1 MHETIASY
9 DAMAYAYAE
18 RWFAFRLHD
27 EMAHFTRDLAPGA
40 RVLDLGC
47 GPGQNTIW
55 LVEQGYAAVGVD
67 LSGGMLR
74 EARRRGVTEPLV
86 QADMRRLPFRTG
98 AFRGLWACA
107 SLLHIPRA
115 EVEMVLRELE
125 RVTRPGQLYLAVK
138 HGTGEA
144 WVEGEHGG
152 RRFFAYYDCDEI
164 GRLVVQAGFEVL
176 TCWEAEDQGG
186 RDRTW
191 VNLLAR
197 SRCQDRTA

>member
-1 MHETIASY
+1 MDDTIAAY
-9 DAMAYAYAE
+9 DVMAHAYAE

-27 EMAHFTRDLAPGA
+27 EMARFTRDLAPGT

-47 GPGQNTIW
+47 GPGQNTMW

-74 EARRRGVTEPLV
+74 EARRHAVTEPLV

-98 AFRGLWACA
+98 TFRGLWACA

-115 EVEMVLRELE
+115 EVEMVLCELK
-125 RVTRPGQLYLAVK
+125 RVIHPGQLYLAVK

-144 WVEGEHGG
+144 WVEGVHGG
-152 RRFFAYYDCDEI
+152 RRLFAYYTCDEI
-164 GRLVVQAGFEVL
+164 GHLVEEAGFDVL
-176 TCWEAEDQGG
+176 SCWETEDQGG

-197 SRCQDRTA
+197 SRCHDRTA